1 MALPMTMAIA
11 ETLSQ
16 PAQEVSLGLPPLGLS
31 RTLSPTNVAVVP
43 QDYLEPI
50 LLDHFHDVG
59 GESRFGTE
67 LLSFSMDDDLVR
79 AELRSRDSGDCY
91 QVRARYIVGGDGR
104 RSRVRD
110 QLGIELAPLGMEGVH
125 LATLFEADLAPSV
138 NHRLCVLHAVM
149 KPTVEGVFVPT
160 GTGRWVYDME
170 LESECAGGG
179 SVVDAGAPC

>member
-1 MALPMTMAIA
+1 MALPLTMAIA

-91 QVRARYIVGGDGR
+91 QVRARYIVGG
-104 RSRVRD
+104 
-110 QLGIELAPLGMEGVH
+110 
-125 LATLFEADLAPSV
+125 
-138 NHRLCVLHAVM
+138 
-149 KPTVEGVFVPT
+149 
-160 GTGRWVYDME
+160 
-170 LESECAGGG
+170 
-179 SVVDAGAPC
+179 